1 MLLLLLL
8 LQGWKG
14 ELAEGSGAFLILGT
28 GLKPERKENQ
38 AGHIACVCSQRLREI
53 PMKCLQEPSHP
64 GVSSPLRVTNS
75 LPVDSCFS
83 QTIFQFVFLSFPLV
97 LSFPLSLCA
106 KNHFLFTKPNFS
118 GIFTVFKFLIGSNT
132 SGLAES
138 RKEKV

>member
-38 AGHIACVCSQRLREI
+38 AGHIACVCSQRLSEM

-97 LSFPLSLCA
+97 FSLSLS
-106 KNHFLFTKPNFS
+106 PYVPRIISFS
-118 GIFTVFKFLIGSNT
+118 QNPT
-132 SGLAES
+132 SQGFSQCLNS
-138 RKEKV
+138 